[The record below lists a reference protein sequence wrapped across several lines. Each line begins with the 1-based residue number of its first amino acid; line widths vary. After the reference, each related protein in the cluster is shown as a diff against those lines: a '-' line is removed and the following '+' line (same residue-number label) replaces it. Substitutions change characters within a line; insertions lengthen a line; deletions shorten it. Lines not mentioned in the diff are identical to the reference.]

1 MFDFQK
7 CMVNSGTIIFT
18 AFIREHDPDA
28 AAFEYFLY
36 LCTLYRNLVRA
47 DYTLLRLP
55 WYVRSLTTN
64 KEMFSVPLHC
74 YSTTMKCVINTTWWL
89 HNISVLEALL
99 NHEEGKWFIMYPPRR
114 QRGFSVLYFILC
126 HEQHTIFHLQCNKM
140 ESEMG

>member
-74 YSTTMKCVINTTWWL
+74 YSTTMKCVINTT
-89 HNISVLEALL
+89 
-99 NHEEGKWFIMYPPRR
+99 
-114 QRGFSVLYFILC
+114 
-126 HEQHTIFHLQCNKM
+126 
-140 ESEMG
+140 